1 MIHAYNENYLD
12 DAMRNLGE
20 AFDFAYAVSH
30 LELDNFFAMFINSGI
45 ADLFGNGHPKYVAGL
60 SGTELAMEVMR
71 KSGLN
76 PDGLQAQIEYDYSP
90 EYWTGWAV
98 AYFQWVTKRP
108 VKNIAECVTMQEIL
122 QLYPILH
129 EASEEKFVE
138 TVNRLIRSKNLPTRL
153 QQRRKDAGL
162 TQKGLAERSGVK
174 LRTIQQYEMRAKNIN
189 KAAAETL
196 LQLAQILYC
205 SIEDL
210 LEYDVTVNENADN
223 Q

>member
-1 MIHAYNENYLD
+1 MIHAYSENYLD

-20 AFDFAYAVSH
+20 AFDFAHAVCH

-60 SGTELAMEVMR
+60 SGTELVMEVMR
-71 KSGLN
+71 KSGLSV
-76 PDGLQAQIEYDYSP
+76 DGLQAQVEYDYSP
-90 EYWTGWAV
+90 EYWVGWAL
-98 AYFQWVTKRP
+98 AYFQWFTKRP
-108 VKNIAECVTMQEIL
+108 FKNIAECVTMQEIL
-122 QLYPILH
+122 QLYPTLH

-138 TVNRLIRSKNLPTRL
+138 TVNRIICNKHLPTRL
-153 QQRRKDAGL
+153 QKRRKDAQL
-162 TQKGLAERSGVK
+162 TQKELAGRSGVK

-196 LQLAQILYC
+196 LQLAQVLYC

-210 LEYDVTVNENADN
+210 LEYDC
-223 Q
+223 

>member
-1 MIHAYNENYLD
+1 MIHAYSENYLD

-20 AFDFAYAVSH
+20 AFDFAHTVCR
-30 LELDNFFAMFINSGI
+30 LDLDSFFAMFINSGI

-76 PDGLQAQIEYDYSP
+76 PDGLQAQVEYDYSP
-90 EYWTGWAV
+90 EYWTGWAL
-98 AYFQWVTKRP
+98 AYFQWFTKRP
-108 VKNIAECVTMQEIL
+108 FKNIAECVTLAEIL
-122 QLYPILH
+122 QLYPTLH

-138 TVNRLIRSKNLPTRL
+138 TLNCLIHNKNLPTRL
-153 QQRRKDAGL
+153 QKRRKDAGL
-162 TQKGLAERSGVK
+162 TQKELAERSGVK

-196 LQLAQILYC
+196 LQLAQTLYC
-205 SIEDL
+205 SMEDL
-210 LEYDVTVNENADN
+210 LEYDC
-223 Q
+223 

>member
-1 MIHAYNENYLD
+1 MIHAYSEHYLD

-20 AFDFAYAVSH
+20 AFDFAHMVCH
-30 LELDNFFAMFINSGI
+30 LDLDSFFAMFINSGI

-76 PDGLQAQIEYDYSP
+76 PDGLQAQTEYDYSP
-90 EYWTGWAV
+90 EYWTGWAL
-98 AYFQWVTKRP
+98 AYFQWFTKRP
-108 VKNIAECVTMQEIL
+108 FKNIAECVTMQEIL
-122 QLYPILH
+122 QLYPTLH

-138 TVNRLIRSKNLPTRL
+138 TVNRIICNKNLPTRL
-153 QQRRKDAGL
+153 QKRRKDAGL
-162 TQKGLAERSGVK
+162 TQKELAERSGVK

-196 LQLAQILYC
+196 QQFAQVLSC
-205 SIEDL
+205 RIEDL
-210 LEYDVTVNENADN
+210 LEYDC
-223 Q
+223 